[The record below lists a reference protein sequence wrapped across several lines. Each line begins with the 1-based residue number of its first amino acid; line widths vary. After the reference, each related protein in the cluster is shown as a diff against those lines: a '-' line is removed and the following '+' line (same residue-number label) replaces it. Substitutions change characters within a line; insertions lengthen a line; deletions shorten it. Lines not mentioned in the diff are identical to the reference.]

1 MLEDEKNG
9 NIINYDYLIKII
21 EKTKEFEPIMLMIY
35 LDGQE
40 VSVDCLQLEEK
51 LVMIPRYKLGN
62 RNQIIKWEQEI
73 TNQVEKFN
81 KIAKL
86 QCPFNIQYK
95 YHKDKLYLLEV
106 NTRMSGGMYLS
117 NKIGYNILYNA
128 ICKMLKQQTQELTQ
142 SKKMVVGWIE
152 EGIILEGE
160 KEGTYNLCM

>member
-1 MLEDEKNG
+1 MLADEQNAK
-9 NIINYDYLIKII
+9 IINYDYLKKMI
-21 EKTKEFEPIMLMIY
+21 EKSKDFEPIMLMIY
-35 LDGQE
+35 LEGKE

-62 RNQIIKWEQEI
+62 RNQIIKWDQEI

-86 QCPFNIQYK
+86 QYPFNIQYK

-106 NTRMSGGMYLS
+106 NTRMAGGMYLS
-117 NKIGYNILYNA
+117 NKTGYNILYNA
-128 ICKMLKQQTQELTQ
+128 ICKMLNKQTQAPQNLKEI
-142 SKKMVVGWIE
+142 KVGWIE

-160 KEGTYNLCM
+160 KKGT